1 LCFLNSTGLLVEF
14 FILYHDRISAK
25 FGIMRIIGNRYY
37 SIYLRKTK
45 HLKMTTHLALLRGIN
60 VSGHNMIKMDAL
72 KTTLEAIGFQNVQTY
87 IQSGNVFV
95 DTDEENPAKVGF
107 QIKQEIFKVFGH
119 EVPIV
124 VIRKTDLETC
134 FKNNPFL
141 KEKELD
147 LKKLYVAFIST
158 TLRSDS
164 INDLKISQFKPDEA
178 SIDESRIYIKYA
190 VGAGK
195 TRFDQKYIEKKLNV
209 TATIRNWNT
218 VTQLLKM
225 YEER

>member
-1 LCFLNSTGLLVEF
+1 M
-14 FILYHDRISAK
+14 I
-25 FGIMRIIGNRYY
+25 
-37 SIYLRKTK
+37 
-45 HLKMTTHLALLRGIN
+45 THLALLRGIN
-60 VSGHNMIKMDAL
+60 VSGHSMIKMDAL
-72 KTTLEAIGFQNVQTY
+72 KKALENIGFQNVETY

-95 DTDEENPAKVGF
+95 DTEEESTSKVGF

-119 EVPIV
+119 EVPVV
-124 VIRKTDLETC
+124 VIGKNDLEAC
-134 FKNNPFL
+134 FSNNSFL
-141 KEKELD
+141 KEKEAD
-147 LKKLYVAFIST
+147 TKKLYVAFIST
-158 TLRSDS
+158 VLRSDN

-178 SIDESRIYIKYA
+178 SIDGNKIFIKYA

-225 YEER
+225 YQER

>member
-1 LCFLNSTGLLVEF
+1 
-14 FILYHDRISAK
+14 
-25 FGIMRIIGNRYY
+25 
-37 SIYLRKTK
+37 
-45 HLKMTTHLALLRGIN
+45 MTTHLALLRGIN

-72 KTTLEAIGFQNVQTY
+72 KTALENIGFQNVVTY

-95 DTDEENPAKVGF
+95 DADGATASTVGF
-107 QIKQEIFKVFGH
+107 KIKQEIFKVFGH

-124 VIRKTDLETC
+124 VIAKKDLENC
-134 FKNNPFL
+134 LKNNPFL

-147 LKKLYVAFIST
+147 IKKLYVAFVSMS
-158 TLRSDS
+158 LRSDN
-164 INDLKISQFKPDEA
+164 INDLKMSQVKPDEA
-178 SIDESRIYIKYA
+178 HIDESRIYIKYS

>member
-1 LCFLNSTGLLVEF
+1 
-14 FILYHDRISAK
+14 
-25 FGIMRIIGNRYY
+25 
-37 SIYLRKTK
+37 
-45 HLKMTTHLALLRGIN
+45 MTTHLALLRGIN
-60 VSGHNMIKMDAL
+60 VSGHNMIKMEVL
-72 KTTLEAIGFQNVQTY
+72 KSTLEAIGFQNVQTY

-95 DTDEENPAKVGF
+95 DTDEESPAKVGF
-107 QIKQEIFKVFGH
+107 QIKQEIFKAFGH

-124 VIRKTDLETC
+124 VIGKADLEAC
-134 FKNNPFL
+134 LKNNPFL
-141 KEKELD
+141 KEKEVD
-147 LKKLYVAFIST
+147 TKKLYVAFVST

-178 SIDESRIYIKYA
+178 SIDGSRIFIKYA

-195 TRFDQKYIEKKLNV
+195 TRFDQKYIEKKLSV